1 MISLSQRSQNVT
13 PSSTL
18 AITAKINALIADGV
32 DVVKFGAGEPDF
44 DTPDYIKAAAIAALD
59 AGFTKYTPVPG
70 TPELREAITEKF
82 KRDNGLSYET
92 SQVIVSC
99 GAKHTIYNIL
109 QAICDPGDEVI
120 FAAPYWVS
128 YPEQIKLAG
137 AVPRVIETTPAQ
149 NFCMAP
155 DQVEAA
161 ITSKTKAILVNSP
174 SNPTGTTYDLDT
186 LKAIADLAVK
196 HQVYLISDE
205 IYEALLYDGATHQ
218 SPASFNEETKAI
230 TFVVNGVSKAYSMT
244 GWRIGYTAGPE
255 DAVSAMSRIQSH
267 STSNPTSIAQK
278 AAVVALNDSKSQD
291 AVEAMRKAFE
301 ERRDVICE
309 RFDEIDGV
317 SYVKPQGAFYIF
329 PDFSEHYGRTIGG
342 QKIEDSMDITDYLL
356 NSAGVGVV
364 PGNGFGA
371 DNHLRLSFATSL
383 TEINRG
389 LDRIKK
395 ALA

>member
-18 AITAKINALIADGV
+18 AITAKINAMIADGV

-44 DTPDYIKAAAIAALD
+44 DTPDYIKAAAVDALD

-70 TPELREAITEKF
+70 IPELREAIAQKF
-82 KRDNGLSYET
+82 QQDNGLSYSP

-99 GAKHTIYNIL
+99 GAKHTIYNIF

-137 AVPRVIETTPAQ
+137 AIPNVIHTTPEK
-149 NFCMAP
+149 NFCMTPA
-155 DQVEAA
+155 QVEAA
-161 ITSKTKAILVNSP
+161 ITPQTKAILVNSP
-174 SNPTGTTYDLDT
+174 SNPTGTTYDVDT
-186 LKAIADLAVK
+186 LKQIGELAVK

-205 IYEALLYDGATHQ
+205 IYEALLYDGAAHQ
-218 SPASFNEETKAI
+218 SPATFNEETKAI

-255 DAVSAMSRIQSH
+255 DAIQAMSGIQSH

-278 AAVVALNDSKSQD
+278 AALAALTAPQD
-291 AVEAMRKAFE
+291 AVEEMRTAFE
-301 ERRDVICE
+301 ERRNVICQ

-317 SYVKPQGAFYIF
+317 HYVKPQGTFYIF
-329 PDFSEHYGRTIGG
+329 PDFSQHYGRTLAGKTLKG
-342 QKIEDSMDITDYLL
+342 SMDITDYLL
-356 NSAGVGVV
+356 NAAGVGVV
-364 PGNGFGA
+364 PGSGFGA

-395 ALA
+395 ALQ

>member
-1 MISLSQRSQNVT
+1 MISLSQRSRNVT

-301 ERRDVICE
+301 ERRDVICQ

-329 PDFSEHYGRTIGG
+329 PDFSQHYGRTIGG
-342 QKIEDSMDITDYLL
+342 QKIEGSMDITDYLL

>member
-1 MISLSQRSQNVT
+1 MIALSQRSQNVT

-44 DTPDYIKAAAIAALD
+44 DTPDYIKAAAIAAID

-70 TPELREAITEKF
+70 TPELREAIAEKF
-82 KRDNGLSYET
+82 KRDNGLSYEP
-92 SQVIVSC
+92 SEVIVSC
-99 GAKHTIYNIL
+99 GAKHTIYNIF

-155 DQVEAA
+155 DQIEAA
-161 ITSKTKAILVNSP
+161 ITTKTKAILVNSP

-186 LKAIADLAVK
+186 LKAIAALAVK
-196 HQVYLISDE
+196 YQVYLISDE

-255 DAVSAMSRIQSH
+255 DVISAMSRIQSH

-278 AAVVALNDSKSQD
+278 AAVAALNESESQD
-291 AVEAMRKAFE
+291 AVENMRKAFE
-301 ERRDVICE
+301 ERRNVICQ

-342 QKIEDSMDITDYLL
+342 QKIEGSMDITDYLL

>member
-44 DTPDYIKAAAIAALD
+44 DTPDYIKQAAIAALD

-82 KRDNGLSYET
+82 KRDNGLSYQT
-92 SQVIVSC
+92 SEVIVSC

-218 SPASFNEETKAI
+218 SPASFNAETKAI

-301 ERRDVICE
+301 ERRDVICQ

-342 QKIEDSMDITDYLL
+342 QKIEGSMDITDYLL

>member
-1 MISLSQRSQNVT
+1 MIALSQRSQNVT

-44 DTPDYIKAAAIAALD
+44 DTPNYIKAAAIAALD

-82 KRDNGLSYET
+82 KRDNGLSYQT
-92 SQVIVSC
+92 SEVIVSC

-137 AVPRVIETTPAQ
+137 AVPRVIETTPVQ

-278 AAVVALNDSKSQD
+278 GAVVALNDSKSQD

-301 ERRDVICE
+301 ERRDVICQ
-309 RFDEIDGV
+309 RFDEINGV

-342 QKIEDSMDITDYLL
+342 QKIEGSMDITDYLL

-395 ALA
+395 ALQ

>member
-44 DTPDYIKAAAIAALD
+44 DTPDYIKAAAVEALG

-70 TPELREAITEKF
+70 TPELRSAIAEKF
-82 KRDNGLSYET
+82 QQDNGLNYSP

-128 YPEQIKLAG
+128 YPEQIKLAS
-137 AVPRVIETTPAQ
+137 AIPRVLETTPAQ

-155 DQVEAA
+155 AQVEAA
-161 ITSKTKAILVNSP
+161 ITPRTKAILVNSP
-174 SNPTGTTYDLDT
+174 SNPTGTTYNVDT
-186 LKAIADLAVK
+186 LKEIAALAVK

-230 TFVVNGVSKAYSMT
+230 TFVVNGMSKAYSMT

-255 DAVSAMSRIQSH
+255 DVVQAMSRIQSH

-278 AAVVALNDSKSQD
+278 AAVAALTNPQD
-291 AVEAMRKAFE
+291 AVEKMRQAFE
-301 ERRDVICE
+301 ERRNVICQ
-309 RFDEIDGV
+309 RFDEIDSV
-317 SYVKPQGAFYIF
+317 HYVKPQGAFYIF
-329 PDFSEHYGRTIGG
+329 PDFSEHYGRMLNG
-342 QKIEDSMDITDYLL
+342 KKVENSMDITDYLL

-364 PGNGFGA
+364 PGDGFGA

-383 TEINRG
+383 REINRG
-389 LDRIKK
+389 LDRIKA
-395 ALA
+395 ALQ

>member
-44 DTPDYIKAAAIAALD
+44 DTPDYIKQAAIAALD

-70 TPELREAITEKF
+70 TSELREAITEKF
-82 KRDNGLSYET
+82 KRDNGLCYEP

-99 GAKHTIYNIL
+99 GAKHTIYNIF

-128 YPEQIKLAG
+128 YPEQVKLAG

-244 GWRIGYTAGPE
+244 GWRIGYTAGSE

-291 AVEAMRKAFE
+291 AVEEMRQAFE
-301 ERRDVICE
+301 ERRNVICQ
-309 RFDEIDGV
+309 RFDEINGV

-342 QKIEDSMDITDYLL
+342 QKIEGSMDITDYLL

>member
-44 DTPDYIKAAAIAALD
+44 DTPDYIKAAAIAAID

-70 TPELREAITEKF
+70 TPELREAITAKF
-82 KRDNGLSYET
+82 KRDNGLSYSPSE
-92 SQVIVSC
+92 VIVSC
-99 GAKHTIYNIL
+99 GAKHTIYNIF

-174 SNPTGTTYDLDT
+174 SNPTGTTYNLDT
-186 LKAIADLAVK
+186 LKEIAALAVK

-255 DAVSAMSRIQSH
+255 DVVQAMSRIQSH

-278 AAVVALNDSKSQD
+278 AAVAALNESESQG
-291 AVEAMRKAFE
+291 AVEEMRKAFE
-301 ERRDVICE
+301 ERRNVICQ

-317 SYVKPQGAFYIF
+317 RYVKPQGAFYIF

-342 QKIEDSMDITDYLL
+342 QKIENSIDITDYLL
-356 NSAGVGVV
+356 KSAGVGVV

-395 ALA
+395 ALR

>member
-44 DTPDYIKAAAIAALD
+44 DTPDYIKAAAIEALD

-70 TPELREAITEKF
+70 IPELREAIVDKF
-82 KRDNGLSYET
+82 KKDNGLDYTT

-99 GAKHTIYNIL
+99 GAKHTLYNIM

-128 YPEQIKLAG
+128 YPQQIKLAG
-137 AVPRVIETTPAQ
+137 AVPRVIETTGAQ
-149 NFCMAP
+149 NFCMQP
-155 DQVEAA
+155 DQIEAA
-161 ITSKTKAILVNSP
+161 ISSKTKAILINSP
-174 SNPTGTTYDLDT
+174 SNPTGTTYDVEALRQIA
-186 LKAIADLAVK
+186 AIAVEN
-196 HQVYLISDE
+196 QVYLISDE
-205 IYEALLYDGATHQ
+205 IYEALLYDDATHQ

-255 DAVSAMSRIQSH
+255 DVISAMSRIQSH

-278 AAVVALNDSKSQD
+278 AAVAALNEPQD
-291 AVEAMRKAFE
+291 AVEEMRKAFE
-301 ERRDVICE
+301 ERRNVICQ

-329 PDFSEHYGRTIGG
+329 PDFSEHYGRTLDGN
-342 QKIEDSMDITDYLL
+342 KIEGSMDITDYLL
-356 NSAGVGVV
+356 GSAGVGVV

-371 DNHLRLSFATSL
+371 DKNLRLSFATSL

-395 ALA
+395 ALE

>member
-1 MISLSQRSQNVT
+1 MISLSERSQNVT

-44 DTPDYIKAAAIAALD
+44 DTPDYIKAAAVAALD

-70 TPELREAITEKF
+70 IPELREAIVDKF
-82 KRDNGLSYET
+82 KNDNGLSYT
-92 SQVIVSC
+92 SSQVIVSC
-99 GAKHTIYNIL
+99 GAKHTLYNIM
-109 QAICDPGDEVI
+109 QAICDPDDEVI

-128 YPEQIKLAG
+128 YPQQIKLAG
-137 AVPRVIETTPAQ
+137 AVPRIIETTAVQ
-149 NFCMAP
+149 NFCMQP

-161 ITSKTKAILVNSP
+161 ITPKTKAILINSP
-174 SNPTGTTYDLDT
+174 SNPTGTAYDVET
-186 LKAIADLAVK
+186 LKQIAALAVK

-218 SPASFNEETKAI
+218 SPASFNEETQAI

-255 DAVSAMSRIQSH
+255 DAIQAMSRIQSH
-267 STSNPTSIAQK
+267 STSNPTSISQK
-278 AAVVALNDSKSQD
+278 AAVAALNEPQD
-291 AVEAMRKAFE
+291 AVEEMRKAFE
-301 ERRDVICE
+301 ERRNVICQ

-329 PDFSEHYGRTIGG
+329 PDFSEHYGRTLNGK
-342 QKIEDSMDITDYLL
+342 KIEGSMDLTDYLL
-356 NSAGVGVV
+356 SSAGVGVV

-371 DNHLRLSFATSL
+371 DKHLRLSFATSL
-383 TEINRG
+383 TEIHRG

-395 ALA
+395 ALQ

>member
-44 DTPDYIKAAAIAALD
+44 DTPDYIKDAAIAALD

-70 TPELREAITEKF
+70 IPELREAIVDKF
-82 KRDNGLSYET
+82 KNDNGLSYTT

-99 GAKHTIYNIL
+99 GAKHTLYNIM
-109 QAICDPGDEVI
+109 QAICDPDDEVI

-128 YPEQIKLAG
+128 YPQQVKLAG
-137 AVPRVIETTPAQ
+137 AVPRVIDTTAEQ
-149 NFCMAP
+149 NFCMQP
-155 DQVEAA
+155 EQVEAA
-161 ITSKTKAILVNSP
+161 ITPKTKAILINSP
-174 SNPTGTTYDLDT
+174 SNPTGTTYDVET
-186 LKAIADLAVK
+186 LKQIAELAVK
-196 HQVYLISDE
+196 NQVYLISDE
-205 IYEALLYDGATHQ
+205 IYEALLYDSATHQ

-255 DAVSAMSRIQSH
+255 DVISAMSRIQSH

-278 AAVVALNDSKSQD
+278 AAVAALNEPQD
-291 AVEAMRKAFE
+291 AVEEMRKAFE
-301 ERRDVICE
+301 ERRNVICQ
-309 RFDEIDGV
+309 RFDDIDGV

-329 PDFSEHYGRTIGG
+329 PDFSEHYGRTLDGK
-342 QKIEDSMDITDYLL
+342 KIEGSMDITDFLL
-356 NSAGVGVV
+356 SSAGVGVV
-364 PGNGFGA
+364 PGDGFGA
-371 DNHLRLSFATSL
+371 DNNLRLSFATSL

-395 ALA
+395 ALQ

>member
-44 DTPDYIKAAAIAALD
+44 DTPDYIKQAAIAALD

-137 AVPRVIETTPAQ
+137 AVPNVIETTPAQ

-301 ERRDVICE
+301 ERRDVICQ

-383 TEINRG
+383 TEIDRG